1 MSGLSLAVNS
11 TTSTAANYRKVKSKC
26 EINGT
31 QHTHRFVLWT
41 SRWLTI
47 AFFKRQVFSGVL
59 DTLASRGLGPWVIE
73 YTILYVDI
81 STTWIGFLG
90 SSSKKPSRNDI
101 IYIYILICIFP
112 KKHMDQDGNS
122 WSNRLPSWW
131 LNQPIWKI
139 WTSNRIT
146 SPSRGENGK
155 KWNHHPGASSSILM

>member
-1 MSGLSLAVNS
+1 MPQILESSPHIKFPTALPLDSRTMMSGLSLAVNS

-59 DTLASRGLGPWVIE
+59 DTLASRGLSPWVIE
-73 YTILYVDI
+73 YTIQYVDI

-90 SSSKKPSRNDI
+90 SSFKKPSRNDI
-101 IYIYILICIFP
+101 MYIYIYFDMYLSQETHGP
-112 KKHMDQDGNS
+112 RWQLLVQQVAKLVVEPTHLKNMNV
-122 WSNRLPSWW
+122 
-131 LNQPIWKI
+131 K
-139 WTSNRIT
+139 
-146 SPSRGENGK
+146 
-155 KWNHHPGASSSILM
+155 